1 MASRMDLYRTKRN
14 DDLGDPNYWDRKF
27 KDIDARISANEE
39 QRDTLEEV
47 IEEGRQVFRAK
58 ANEVLLPLIKEV
70 HDMADVGAFLRTTS
84 ATEHD
89 LSLGGKVFYIDEG
102 HRLSFAAPAYVTIY
116 RMETPQAAMLGEVV
130 SYTKETGELVVDVTK
145 AEGTGYGGG
154 WTVTVGNPS
163 DTADAIAGVFQ
174 ARDETKGYKK
184 EAKLAQAGAVT
195 AQERSERARGETEA
209 FAQSIHNDA
218 DRAEAAIDEL
228 ETINGSQSKIYLGAF
243 DVDPL
248 LDLNGDPLVKGA
260 EYYNTIDKVKKIYD
274 GHGWTI
280 SYVPVGSEVTSV
292 YGRMG
297 NVTAQVGDY
306 SSEKITR
313 TVGAGGVD
321 GATVEAALA
330 DLQSAADADRSAKAD
345 KVRKVTGSGLAT
357 GGGDF
362 SADRVINVPEASDA
376 EAQQG
381 TDGTKA
387 MTARRTKTA
396 IDALVPEADTTKH
409 GKVRLATPT
418 QGSQGIAGV
427 VVDAA
432 LMKASIDAAINA
444 LVGGAPGTLD
454 QIHELADA
462 IGDDPNFATTVA
474 NQIASKLDASNVTAW
489 ALQNLLGAGGAST
502 VRSNLSVMSS
512 TDINSALSD
521 KSNNGHTHDDRYY
534 TKSISDERFL
544 GIDATAANA
553 TKLGGH
559 LASYFA
565 SAASLSNYYNKTTA
579 DGRYLGKTAKAADS
593 DKLGGKNASEYITA
607 IAILEDQKP
616 QGTSPQAGKTAWYT
630 RDINTEVSDPNGIVT
645 LASNQ
650 FTVSK
655 DCYAIISVPGRDLS
669 INRLWNVTDAI
680 SATGVAATY
689 SGGGYTYPN
698 TFYAPL
704 TAGKT
709 YEVQQRDNAVSG
721 SGVVTNV
728 GVEVYTRVLLIG

>member
-27 KDIDARISANEE
+27 KDIDARISVNEE

-47 IEEGRQVFRAK
+47 IEEGRQVFREK

-70 HDMADVGAFLRTTS
+70 HDMADVGALLRTTS

-102 HRLSFAAPAYVTIY
+102 RRLSFAAPAYVTIY
-116 RMETPQAAMLGEVV
+116 RMESPQAAMLGEVV
-130 SYTKETGELVVDVTK
+130 SYTKDTGELVVDVTK

-163 DTADAIAGVFQ
+163 DTADAIVGVFQ
-174 ARDETKGYKK
+174 ARDDTKEYKN
-184 EAKLAQAGAVT
+184 EAKLAQAGAVK
-195 AQERSERARGETEA
+195 AQELTEQARGETEA

-218 DRAEAAIDEL
+218 DRAEDAIDEL
-228 ETINGSQSKIYLGAF
+228 ETIKGSQSKIYLGAF
-243 DVDPL
+243 AVDPL

-260 EYYNTIDKVKKIYD
+260 EYYNTVDKVKKIYD
-274 GHGWTI
+274 GNGWTV

-306 SSEKITR
+306 SSEKISR

-330 DLQSAADADRSAKAD
+330 DLKSIADADRSAKAD

-357 GGGDF
+357 GGGDL
-362 SADRVINVPEASDA
+362 SADRVIDVPEASDA
-376 EAQQG
+376 EARQG
-381 TDGTKA
+381 TNGTKA
-387 MTARRTKTA
+387 MTARRTKAA

-432 LMKASIDAAINA
+432 LMKASIDAAIDA
-444 LVGGAPGTLD
+444 LVGGAPAMLD

-502 VRSNLSVMSS
+502 VRSNLGVMSS

-521 KSNNGHTHDDRYY
+521 KSNTGHTHDDRYY
-534 TKSISDERFL
+534 TKSIADGRFL
-544 GIDATAANA
+544 GNGATAANA

-565 SAASLSNYYNKTTA
+565 AASSLGNYYNKTTS
-579 DGRYLGKTAKAADS
+579 DSRYLGKTAKAADS
-593 DKLGGKNASEYITA
+593 DKVDGKHASYFAAAADLYTPYTGSTGNLLDYPVGTLLLVSGNASINANATPRYWNSTSFSMTSGTLLVGTWKARGNYNTTTLCER
-607 IAILEDQKP
+607 IA
-616 QGTSPQAGKTAWYT
+616 
-630 RDINTEVSDPNGIVT
+630 
-645 LASNQ
+645 
-650 FTVSK
+650 
-655 DCYAIISVPGRDLS
+655 
-669 INRLWNVTDAI
+669 
-680 SATGVAATY
+680 
-689 SGGGYTYPN
+689 
-698 TFYAPL
+698 
-704 TAGKT
+704 
-709 YEVQQRDNAVSG
+709 
-721 SGVVTNV
+721 
-728 GVEVYTRVLLIG
+728 

>member
-27 KDIDARISANEE
+27 KDIDARISVNEE

-47 IEEGRQVFRAK
+47 IEEGRQVFREK

-154 WTVTVGNPS
+154 WTVAVGNPS
-163 DTADAIAGVFQ
+163 DTADAIVGVFQ
-174 ARDETKGYKK
+174 ARDETKGYKN

-195 AQERSERARGETEA
+195 AQELTEQARGETEA

-218 DRAEAAIDEL
+218 DRAEAAIGEL

-260 EYYNTIDKVKKIYD
+260 EYYNTVDKVKKIYD
-274 GHGWTI
+274 GNGWTV

-321 GATVEAALA
+321 GTTVEAALA
-330 DLQSAADADRSAKAD
+330 DLKSTADADRSAKAD

-432 LMKASIDAAINA
+432 LMKASIDAAISA

-474 NQIASKLDASNVTAW
+474 NQIASKLDASNVTTW

-502 VRSNLSVMSS
+502 VRSNLGVMSS

-521 KSNNGHTHDDRYY
+521 KSNSGHTHDDRYY
-534 TKSISDERFL
+534 TKSISDGRYYTKSISDERFL
-544 GIDATAANA
+544 GIGATAANS

-565 SAASLSNYYNKTTA
+565 TAASLGNYYDKSTS

-593 DKLGGKNASEYITA
+593 NKL
-607 IAILEDQKP
+607 
-616 QGTSPQAGKTAWYT
+616 AGKPASAYQSIGDGQTWQDFTSSRAGDTSYH
-630 RDINTEVSDPNGIVT
+630 NTTGRPIMVSIHHCDGFF
-645 LASNQ
+645 S
-650 FTVSK
+650 VSANNS
-655 DCYAIISVPGRDLS
+655 DWLQIES
-669 INRLWNVTDAI
+669 
-680 SATGVAATY
+680 GVAGVDFPHVSHVIPAGWY
-689 SGGGYTYPN
+689 YKMQ
-698 TFYAPL
+698 TFSSSERKWL
-704 TAGKT
+704 
-709 YEVQQRDNAVSG
+709 ELR
-721 SGVVTNV
+721 
-728 GVEVYTRVLLIG
+728 

>member
-27 KDIDARISANEE
+27 KDIDARISVNEE

-47 IEEGRQVFRAK
+47 IEEGRQVFREK

-130 SYTKETGELVVDVTK
+130 SYAKETGELVVDVTK
-145 AEGTGYGGG
+145 AEGAGYGGG

-163 DTADAIAGVFQ
+163 DTADAIVGVFQ
-174 ARDETKGYKK
+174 ARDETKGYKN
-184 EAKLAQAGAVT
+184 EAKLAQAGAVK
-195 AQERSERARGETEA
+195 AQELTEQARGETEA
-209 FAQSIHNDA
+209 FAQSIHDDA
-218 DRAEAAIDEL
+218 DRAEAAIGEL
-228 ETINGSQSKIYLGAF
+228 ETINGSQSKLYLGAF

-260 EYYNTIDKVKKIYD
+260 EYYNTVDKVKKIYD

-313 TVGAGGVD
+313 TAGAGGVD

-330 DLQSAADADRSAKAD
+330 DLKSTADSDRSAKVD
-345 KVRKVTGSGLAT
+345 KACKVTGSGLAK

-376 EAQQG
+376 EARQG
-381 TDGTKA
+381 TNGTKA
-387 MTARRTKTA
+387 MTARRTKAA

-418 QGSQGIAGV
+418 QGSEGIAGV

-432 LMKASIDAAINA
+432 LMKASIDAAISA

-474 NQIASKLDASNVTAW
+474 NQIASKLDASNVTTW

-502 VRSNLSVMSS
+502 VRSNLGVMSS

-521 KSNNGHTHDDRYY
+521 KSNSGHTHDDRYY
-534 TKSISDERFL
+534 TKSISDGRYYTKSISDERFL
-544 GIDATAANA
+544 GIGATAANS

-565 SAASLSNYYNKTTA
+565 TAASLGNYYDKSTS

-593 DKLGGKNASEYITA
+593 NKL
-607 IAILEDQKP
+607 
-616 QGTSPQAGKTAWYT
+616 AGKPASAYQSIGDGQTWQDFTSSRAGDTSYH
-630 RDINTEVSDPNGIVT
+630 NTTGRPIMVSIHHCDGFF
-645 LASNQ
+645 S
-650 FTVSK
+650 VSANNS
-655 DCYAIISVPGRDLS
+655 DWLQIES
-669 INRLWNVTDAI
+669 
-680 SATGVAATY
+680 GVAGVDFPHVSHVIPAGWY
-689 SGGGYTYPN
+689 YKMQ
-698 TFYAPL
+698 TFSSSERKWL
-704 TAGKT
+704 
-709 YEVQQRDNAVSG
+709 ELR
-721 SGVVTNV
+721 
-728 GVEVYTRVLLIG
+728 